1 MSDADGSTIL
11 QFEPRAT
18 RAVVS
23 CGPMNSTSAATRDRT
38 LQDASPAVRTVGIGT
53 HYLRYSTA
61 NVLVLL
67 AGAVSFPLLTRLL
80 DNTQYGIL
88 GYYET
93 WVMMAVAVAKLGAQH
108 AIIRFYPHGGDLER
122 LEKFATNLLLLPML
136 ASLLL
141 WLLAVAILGSIA
153 WFGGVAF
160 SPVMWCAVLAI
171 PLMVFASLVQ
181 MIIRASE
188 LSGLLMVTRVAWR
201 WLELVLMLA
210 AVIMI
215 ERSALAAYG
224 GRILAAILV
233 LAFYVRWIRKTLR
246 FSREAVDYGQFR
258 DALRYGFPL
267 VANEIA
273 AIALI
278 SIDRVMLKGMLGD
291 YAAVGIYTIGYS
303 LAIQVS
309 VFMSAS
315 LSESFIPVANRM
327 YETGGAEDV
336 KALKQRILLP
346 MTYVSLGI
354 AVAIASTGSEL
365 LRAVSGPDKAAS
377 GPVFA
382 WIGTMYALY
391 PLIDVGAYGLLL
403 HKRSM
408 TLLKI
413 TFVAA
418 VINIVLNLFFI
429 PAIGMMGAVY
439 ATAISYGFLALAVCI
454 SCPSELRRFPDLRSL
469 LTASFAALLFLLALR
484 SSGLFGLKSEWARL
498 FASGVL
504 WLLAYVAPVL
514 LLDAR
519 LRAFLLGWRKAKRG
533 LASAA

>member
-1 MSDADGSTIL
+1 
-11 QFEPRAT
+11 
-18 RAVVS
+18 
-23 CGPMNSTSAATRDRT
+23 MNGASAATPADAPGRD
-38 LQDASPAVRTVGIGT
+38 APAVRHVGIGT

-61 NVLVLL
+61 NALVLL
-67 AGAVSFPLLTRLL
+67 AGVVSFPALTRLL

-108 AIIRFYPHGGDLER
+108 AIIRFYPHGGDAAR
-122 LEKFATNLLLLPML
+122 MEKFATNLLLLPML

-141 WLLAVAILGSIA
+141 WLLAVTVLGCVS
-153 WFGGVAF
+153 WLGGVAF

-181 MIIRASE
+181 MVIRASE

-210 AVIMI
+210 AVIAI

-233 LAFYVRWIRKTLR
+233 LAYYVRWMRGALR
-246 FSREAVDYGQFR
+246 FSRAAVDQGQFGE
-258 DALRYGFPL
+258 ALRYGFPL

-315 LSESFIPVANRM
+315 LSESFIPVANRL
-327 YETGGAEDV
+327 YETGGAAQV
-336 KALKQRILLP
+336 RALKQRILLP
-346 MTYVSLGI
+346 MTYASFGI
-354 AVAIASTGSEL
+354 GVAIACTGSEV
-365 LRAVSGPDKAAS
+365 LRAVSGPDKAGS

-391 PLIDVGAYGLLL
+391 PLVDISAYGLLL
-403 HKRSM
+403 HKRTM
-408 TLLKI
+408 TVLRL
-413 TFVAA
+413 TFAA
-418 VINIVLNLFFI
+418 AAINIVLNLFLI
-429 PAIGMMGAVY
+429 PKVGMMGAVY
-439 ATAISYGFLALAVCI
+439 ATAVSYLFLALSMCLC
-454 SCPSELRRFPDLRSL
+454 CPRELLRLPDRRSL
-469 LTASFAALLFLLALR
+469 LTAGAAALLFLAALR
-484 SSGLFGLKSEWARL
+484 FSGLFGLHSEWPRL
-498 FASGVL
+498 FASGGL
-504 WLLAYVAPVL
+504 WLLAYALPVL
-514 LLDAR
+514 LLDPR
-519 LRAFLLGWRKAKRG
+519 LRRLLLQWRKTGRV
-533 LASAA
+533 AAT

>member
-1 MSDADGSTIL
+1 M
-11 QFEPRAT
+11 
-18 RAVVS
+18 
-23 CGPMNSTSAATRDRT
+23 TSAPAVTPERT
-38 LQDASPAVRTVGIGT
+38 QPGAGPVRTVGVGT

-67 AGAVSFPLLTRLL
+67 AGAVSFPALTRLL

-108 AIIRFYPHGGDLER
+108 AIIRFYPHGGDLGR

-141 WLLAVAILGSIA
+141 WLLAVAVLGSIA
-153 WFGGVAF
+153 WFGGVEF

-181 MIIRASE
+181 MVLRAGE
-188 LSGLLMVTRVAWR
+188 MSGLLTVTRVAGR

-210 AVIMI
+210 AVILI
-215 ERSALAAYG
+215 ERSALSAYG

-233 LAFYVRWIRKTLR
+233 LAFYVRWVRKTLQ
-246 FSREAVDYGQFR
+246 FSREAVDYDQFR
-258 DALRYGFPL
+258 EALRYGFPL

-327 YETGGAEDV
+327 YETGGAEQV

-365 LRAVSGPDKAAS
+365 LRAVSGSDKAAS

-382 WIGTMYALY
+382 WVGTLYALY
-391 PLIDVGAYGLLL
+391 PLIDISAYGLLL
-403 HKRSM
+403 HKRTM
-408 TLLKI
+408 TVLKL
-413 TFVAA
+413 TFAA
-418 VINIVLNLFFI
+418 AAINIVLNLFFI

-439 ATAISYGFLALAVCI
+439 ATAISYVFLALGVCLC
-454 SCPSELRRFPDLRSL
+454 CPRDLLQLPDRRAL
-469 LTASFAALLFLLALR
+469 LTAGSAALLFLVALK
-484 SSGLFGLKSEWARL
+484 SSGLFGLRSEWLRL
-498 FASGVL
+498 LASGGL
-504 WLLAYVAPVL
+504 WLLAYVVPVL

-519 LRAFLLGWRKAKRG
+519 LRNLLLGLRRTKRG
-533 LASAA
+533 LAGAA

>member
-1 MSDADGSTIL
+1 
-11 QFEPRAT
+11 
-18 RAVVS
+18 
-23 CGPMNSTSAATRDRT
+23 MNSTSATTRDRT
-38 LQDASPAVRTVGIGT
+38 LQGAGSAVRTVGIGT

-188 LSGLLMVTRVAWR
+188 LSRLLMVTRVAWR

-327 YETGGAEDV
+327 YETGGAGEV

-354 AVAIASTGSEL
+354 GVAIASTGSEL

-391 PLIDVGAYGLLL
+391 PLIDIGAYGLLL

-413 TFVAA
+413 TFAAA

-439 ATAISYGFLALAVCI
+439 ATAISYGFLALAVCL
-454 SCPSELRRFPDLRSL
+454 SCPRELLRLPDFRSL
-469 LTASFAALLFLLALR
+469 LTAGFAALLFLLALR
-484 SSGLFGLKSEWARL
+484 SSGLFGLRSEWPRL
-498 FASGVL
+498 FASGGL
-504 WLLAYVAPVL
+504 WLLAYVVPVL

-519 LRAFLLGWRKAKRG
+519 LRALLLGWRKAKRG
-533 LASAA
+533 LAGAT

>member
-1 MSDADGSTIL
+1 M
-11 QFEPRAT
+11 
-18 RAVVS
+18 
-23 CGPMNSTSAATRDRT
+23 TSAQAVT
-38 LQDASPAVRTVGIGT
+38 AEPAQRRAGPPVRNVGIGT

-67 AGAVSFPLLTRLL
+67 AGVVSFPALTRLL

-141 WLLAVAILGSIA
+141 WLLAVGVLGSIA

-160 SPVMWCAVLAI
+160 SPVMWAAVLAI

-181 MIIRASE
+181 MVLRASE
-188 LSGLLMVTRVAWR
+188 LSGLLMVTRISWR
-201 WLELVLMLA
+201 WLELVLMLG
-210 AVIMI
+210 AVILI
-215 ERSALAAYG
+215 ERSALSAYA
-224 GRILAAILV
+224 GRILAAVLV
-233 LAFYVRWIRKTLR
+233 LAFYVRWIRKTLQ
-246 FSREAVDYGQFR
+246 FSRAAVDLGQFR
-258 DALRYGFPL
+258 EALRYGFPL

-273 AIALI
+273 GIALI

-291 YAAVGIYTIGYS
+291 YAAVGVYTIGYS

-315 LSESFIPVANRM
+315 LSESFIPVANRL
-327 YETGGAEDV
+327 YETGGPEQV
-336 KALKQRILLP
+336 KALKRRILLP
-346 MTYVSLGI
+346 MTYVSIGI
-354 AVAIASTGSEL
+354 AVAIATTGSEL
-365 LRAVSGPDKAAS
+365 LRVVSGPDKAAS

-391 PLIDVGAYGLLL
+391 PLIDIGAYGLLL
-403 HKRSM
+403 HKRTM
-408 TLLKI
+408 TVLKL
-413 TFVAA
+413 TFAA
-418 VINIVLNLFFI
+418 AAINVVLNLFFI

-439 ATAISYGFLALAVCI
+439 ATAISYGFLALAVCLA
-454 SCPSELRRFPDLRSL
+454 CPRELLRLPDRRSL
-469 LTASFAALLFLLALR
+469 LTAGFAAALFLVALE
-484 SSGLFGLKSEWARL
+484 SSGLSGLHSEWTRL
-498 FASGVL
+498 FASGGL
-504 WLLAYVAPVL
+504 WLLAYVVPVL
-514 LLDAR
+514 LLDTR
-519 LRAFLLGWRKAKRG
+519 LRELLLDWRRTKRALPG
-533 LASAA
+533 TA